1 MTRELRRLGDS
12 NITTPPLILGGN
24 VFGWT
29 ADETTSFAILDRF
42 IAAGFCVI
50 DTANVYST
58 WVSGHQGGESETIIG
73 NWMKSRGNRDQVV
86 IATKVGHE
94 MDPDRKGLKADNIL
108 REVEASL
115 QRLQTEY
122 IDLYQS
128 HTDDLATP
136 VAETLEAYHRLLD
149 AGKVRAIGA
158 SNFTADR
165 LQESLQTAR
174 QAGLPLYQSLQP
186 EYNLC
191 ERQKFETTLEPL
203 CLREHLGVIPY
214 FGLARGFLTGKYRS
228 AADLDRSPR
237 GKGVARYL
245 DQRGLRILTALDQV
259 ASELQ
264 SKLASVALAW
274 LMARPSVTA
283 PISSATSIEQLEDLI
298 AAADLKLTTDQLA
311 RLTAASAYTA
321 S

>member
-1 MTRELRRLGDS
+1 MTRELRRLGNS
-12 NITTPPLILGGN
+12 SITTPPLILGGN

-42 IAAGFCVI
+42 LAAGFCVI

-58 WVSGHQGGESETIIG
+58 WVPGHQGGESETIIG

-94 MDPDRKGLKADNIL
+94 MDPNRKGLKADNIL

-115 QRLQTEY
+115 QRLQTDY

-128 HTDDLATP
+128 HTDDLSTP
-136 VAETLEAYHRLLD
+136 VAETLEAYRRLLD

-191 ERQKFETTLEPL
+191 ERQKYEMTLEPL

-245 DQRGLRILTALDQV
+245 DQRGFRILAALDQV

-264 SKLASVALAW
+264 SKTASIALAW
-274 LMARPSVTA
+274 LMARPSITA

-298 AAADLKLTTDQLA
+298 AAADLLLSPDQLA
-311 RLTAASAYTA
+311 RLSAVSA
-321 S
+321 HAD